1 MTESQTAYQ
10 DDENLTQVE
19 TLEYMKKIEESKV
32 DSMAQIQI
40 AVSARKI
47 SPQHAPM
54 LMEMHKLRAF
64 DKLHKETGVEEEDIT
79 KAFLKY
85 KIAETQEFKDMMHN
99 SKEAIKAKI
108 EEFMMKARAQ
118 HAAQMNPAGR

>member
-1 MTESQTAYQ
+1 MQ
-10 DDENLTQVE
+10 
-19 TLEYMKKIEESKV
+19 KIEESKV

-40 AVSARKI
+40 AVAARKI

-64 DKLHKETGVEEEDIT
+64 DKLFEETGVEEEDIT

-85 KIAETQEFKDMMHN
+85 KLSDTSEFKEMMTT
-99 SKEAIKAKI
+99 SKNAI
-108 EEFMMKARAQ
+108 
-118 HAAQMNPAGR
+118 